1 MVIYKVYLKKSLLF
15 CLFFLLH
22 QVIWAQKAAVSFIQ
36 HYEPIAYELMCKNGI
51 PTSIILGVS
60 MIESAMGQSKNC
72 HLLNNFFGVKGKNQ
86 LHKGSS
92 GHRSAYKQFA
102 SPKASFED
110 FVRMIKTKKYYTALK
125 GNMDYQVWLY
135 HMNKHG
141 YAEAKG
147 KWMHDI
153 TTVIVKYKLTQYD
166 TCQMVYIDPNTP
178 IWGYDTSLIK

>member
-1 MVIYKVYLKKSLLF
+1 MSKIQLKISLLLLI
-15 CLFFLLH
+15 CLLLH
-22 QVIWAQKAAVSFIQ
+22 KGLGAQKAAVSFVQ
-36 HYEPIAYELMCKNGI
+36 HYEPIASELMCKNGI

-72 HLLNNFFGVKGKNQ
+72 QLLNNFFGVKGKNQ
-86 LHKGSS
+86 LHKGNS
-92 GHRSAYKQFA
+92 GHHSAYKQFA

-110 FVRMIKTKKYYTALK
+110 FVRMIKTKKYYAALK
-125 GNMDYQVWLY
+125 GNMDYRVWLH

-147 KWMHDI
+147 KWIHDI
-153 TTVIVKYKLTQYD
+153 TTVITKYKLTQYD
-166 TCQMVYIDPNTP
+166 TCQMVYVDPNAP